1 MAVAFRCGIHT
12 FRILSGPLSGEVHVS
27 GGNSRAR
34 GARKRAGRARSRS
47 LEPCAGS
54 DDGSGITAGGSA
66 RTSAASPADRETC
79 GGSADGGGSETKR
92 APIPGKEQWAPP
104 KDCPVSEL
112 IPLKEMPGTAWAFT
126 KAVDEGVQLV
136 GVMQGLLKSDDEKVR
151 LRAFELWVELAFG
164 KHAGGKE
171 EERGAAIGWS
181 LPRPE
186 RD

>member
-1 MAVAFRCGIHT
+1 MLRCGIHT
-12 FRILSGPLSGEVHVS
+12 FRTLNGPLSGRVHVR
-27 GGNSRAR
+27 GGYSRAK
-34 GARKRAGRARSRS
+34 GARKSKCQANSRS
-47 LEPCAGS
+47 LEPCAGL

-66 RTSAASPADRETC
+66 RTSAAPPAVRETS
-79 GGSADGGGSETKR
+79 GGSADGGGTETKR

-104 KDCPVSEL
+104 TACPVSEL

-136 GVMQGLLKSDDEKVR
+136 GVMQGLLKSADEKVR
-151 LRAFELWVELAFG
+151 LRAFEMWVELAFG

-171 EERGAAIGWS
+171 TERGADIGWS

>member
-1 MAVAFRCGIHT
+1 MAAVLRCGIGT
-12 FRILSGPLSGEVHVS
+12 FRILNGPLSGEVHVS
-27 GGNSRAR
+27 GGFSRAK
-34 GARKRAGRARSRS
+34 GARKHKGRANSRS
-47 LEPCAGS
+47 PEPCAGP

-66 RTSAASPADRETC
+66 RTSAAPPAARETS
-79 GGSADGGGSETKR
+79 GGSADGGGTEATR
-92 APIPGKEQWAPP
+92 APNPEKER
-104 KDCPVSEL
+104 
-112 IPLKEMPGTAWAFT
+112 LKEMPGTAWAFT

-136 GVMQGLLKSDDEKVR
+136 GVMQGLLKSEDEKVQ

-171 EERGAAIGWS
+171 EERGAEFGWR

>member
-1 MAVAFRCGIHT
+1 MAVAFRCGIRT
-12 FRILSGPLSGEVHVS
+12 FRTLNGPLSGEVRVS
-27 GGNSRAR
+27 SGYSRAK
-34 GARKRAGRARSRS
+34 GARKRGGRANSRS

-54 DDGSGITAGGSA
+54 DDGSGTTAGGSA
-66 RTSAASPADRETC
+66 RTSDAPPAARETS

-104 KDCPVSEL
+104 LASPVSEL

-136 GVMQGLLKSDDEKVR
+136 GVMQGLLKSEDEKVR

-164 KHAGGKE
+164 KHAGGKD
-171 EERGAAIGWS
+171 EERGAGIGWS
-181 LPRPE
+181 LPRPD